1 MSIIQQIR
9 ERAAWLVFG
18 LIALSLV
25 GFLLMDAFVG
35 RSRLFGNKS
44 TVIGKIN
51 GESIEYTQFETM
63 VLGQEERY
71 KSQGYQVNEAVTQS
85 IRDNVWKQMVEEALL
100 TGNYKALGLDVTQ
113 REIDDML
120 VGPNALPQV
129 KQAFTDPQTGVFDPQ
144 VAASRI
150 NQMRQIVKSG
160 RKTDKFYEQAKEFF
174 EQYVPQIVNMRL
186 KEKYMALL
194 TNSAYIPKWML
205 EKSNAD
211 NSLIVPASYVM
222 VPYFSIPD
230 STIKITEDE
239 VSEYISEH
247 KDQYKQ
253 LESRSVAY
261 VSFSA
266 APSSSDSLAVRQQ
279 LNELKKD
286 FAAAKDPQL
295 FLDRVGTETPYSKA
309 YEPKSKILDPSKD
322 SLLVQPKGGL
332 LGPYLN
338 GSEYVVAKMI
348 DEKSMPDSVKAR
360 HILVAT
366 TDPRTHQPI
375 MEDSLAKKKIDS
387 IKTLIDK
394 GERFDSL
401 ASKLSD
407 DRGSAIKGGDL
418 GYFGQGAMVPEF
430 NDFCFEGKKGERKI
444 VKTQFG
450 YHLIE
455 IVDQKNFEPAYN
467 IAYLSK
473 KIETSSETDQA
484 ASGQAINFAGQSRDQ
499 AAFDQ
504 NALKDKLQKLVSP
517 DIQPTAATIPGLGD
531 SRAFVKWLYGASL
544 GDVSE
549 PLPVGDKYVV
559 AIVTEINKEG
569 VMSAAKAKPI
579 VEPVLRNRKKGE
591 LILKKLGTPASLDA
605 AVAAG
610 GQPIRTVDTLQFAS
624 PTIPNLGPEPRVVGY
639 AFDKEL
645 AGKPASAPIAG
656 NQGVFVLKVGAVSA
670 KANPGADIEQQRMAQ
685 EQQQRSMLPYQIVEE
700 LRKLASIK
708 DNRSNFF

>member
-18 LIALSLV
+18 LIALSLI

-51 GESIEYTQFETM
+51 GENIEYAQFESL
-63 VLGQEERY
+63 VQSQEDRY
-71 KSQGYQVNEAVTQS
+71 KSQGYQISEAITQN
-85 IRDNVWKQMVEEALL
+85 IREGVWKQMVEDALL
-100 TGNYKALGLDVTQ
+100 SGIYKSLGLEVTQ

-144 VAASRI
+144 AAAQRI

-194 TNSAYIPKWML
+194 TNSAYVPKWML
-205 EKSNAD
+205 EKNNAD

-222 VPYFSIPD
+222 VPYFSIAD
-230 STIKITEDE
+230 STVKVTEDE
-239 VSEYISEH
+239 INQYVGEH

-253 LESRSVAY
+253 TESRSVAY

-266 APSSSDSLAVRQQ
+266 APSASDSAAERQQ
-279 LNELKKD
+279 LNELKKE
-286 FAAAKDPQL
+286 FAVAKDPQTV
-295 FLDRVGTETPYSKA
+295 LDRVGTETPYSKA

-322 SLLVQPKGGL
+322 SLLTLPKGGL
-332 LGPYLN
+332 FGPYLN
-338 GSEYVVAKMI
+338 GGEYVVAKMI
-348 DEKSMPDSVKAR
+348 DQKTLPDSVRAR

-366 TDPRTHQPI
+366 TDPRTRQPI
-375 MEDSLAKKKIDS
+375 MEDSVAKKKIDS
-387 IKTLIDK
+387 IKTLIDR
-394 GERFDSL
+394 GDRFDSV

-407 DRGSAIKGGDL
+407 DRGSAVKGGDL

-430 NDFCFEGKKGERKI
+430 NDFCFDGKKGDKKI

-450 YHLIE
+450 YHYIE

-499 AAFDQ
+499 AAFDRNVQ
-504 NALKDKLQKLVSP
+504 KDKLQKLVAP

-569 VMSAAKAKPI
+569 TMTASKARTI
-579 VEPVLRNRKKGE
+579 VEPVLRVRKKGE
-591 LILKKLGTPASLDA
+591 LIIKRLGTPASLDA

-610 GQPIRTVDTLQFAS
+610 GQPIRSVDSLQFAS
-624 PTIPNLGPEPRVVGY
+624 PSIPNLGPEPKVIGY

-645 AGKPASAPIAG
+645 AGKPASAPVAG
-656 NQGVFVLKVGAVSA
+656 NQGVFVLKVGTISA
-670 KANPGADIEQQRMAQ
+670 KANPGADIEQQRIAQ
-685 EQQQRSMLPYQIVEE
+685 EQQSRSMLPYQIVEE